1 MYKQRLAPSLD
12 LAGRSTGKSGC
23 RAAVHEGLRA
33 TCTDSKCRFRDKK
46 EQEPETQGAET
57 DNKKEDT
64 EIGDEDKAL
73 DKKSMQNLTFQDALA
88 PATPPWK
95 RSRLFDEEA
104 LPPTEKVGAAQGK
117 PPSWAVA

>member
-1 MYKQRLAPSLD
+1 M
-12 LAGRSTGKSGC
+12 
-23 RAAVHEGLRA
+23 HEGLRA
-33 TCTDSKCRFRDKK
+33 TCTDAKCRFRDKK
-46 EQEPETQGAET
+46 EQEPEAEGAET
-57 DNKKEDT
+57 DKNKEKEDT
-64 EIGDEDKAL
+64 EIGDADKAL